1 MKLKKAPSAR
11 IALACLLCIAGA
23 AHAQQPTYKIAY
35 IDPLS
40 GPFANVGELML
51 MHTQYA
57 IEDINA
63 KGGVLGGTKL
73 QLLQFDSKLSA
84 QESQSALQAAIDQGA
99 KAIVTG
105 GSGSSVVTALVQSVA
120 RWNQRN
126 PGKEL
131 IVLNHSSIDPEM
143 TGKGCSFWHFQTEA
157 NTAMKM
163 KALANYI
170 KKTPDVK
177 KVYLLNQD
185 YAHGKQWASYGR
197 QMVGL
202 ARPDVQFVGEALHP
216 IGRVKDFAP
225 YIANIRQSG
234 ADSVITGNWGQDM
247 TLLLKA
253 AGDAGY
259 NLRYFNHSAGSVPG
273 TVTAVSQAKTGQ
285 LTWVAE
291 WHPGQADTPK
301 ADALAKAYKAKTGKD
316 FLAPRIDMT
325 PRLLAAGHQQGRQ
338 RRYREGGAC
347 ARRPEL
353 RFGGRHGAHAGRRPP
368 TAAASGG
375 EHHRTGGRQGGQ
387 GGLGRDEL
395 RLSHRCGLQRQRAGT
410 GHRVQDGPAL
420 KALFEG
426 LIEFFRG
433 MCAGHRVLP
442 SANVP
447 RFAPPLFR
455 CGEHPMPCALG
466 SAAGVRPINQCSENE
481 HADGVPCAAKSRRSR
496 RRGTF
501 AEQGTPSA

>member
-1 MKLKKAPSAR
+1 MTFRARLAPLAAALFLAATGGASAQDGKVYKL
-11 IALACLLCIAGA
+11 
-23 AHAQQPTYKIAY
+23 AY

-51 MHTQYA
+51 AHVQYA
-57 IEDINA
+57 VDDINA
-63 KGGVLGGTKL
+63 KGGVLKGQAKL

-99 KAIVTG
+99 RAIVTG
-105 GSGSSVVTALVQSVA
+105 GSGSSVVTALVQAVN

-126 PGKEL
+126 PGKEIL
-131 IVLNHSSIDPEM
+131 VLNHSSIDPEL
-143 TGKGCSFWHFQTEA
+143 TGKACSFWHFQTEA

-163 KALANYI
+163 KALANFI

-197 QMVGL
+197 QLVGL

-225 YIANIRQSG
+225 YVANIKASG

-273 TVTAVSQAKTGQ
+273 TVLAVSQAKLGQ

-291 WHPGQADTPK
+291 WHPGQADSPRV
-301 ADALAKAYKAKTGKD
+301 DALAKAYKAKMGKD

-325 PRLLAAGHQQGRQ
+325 PRLLAAAIDKAGSTETVAVARTLEDLSFDSVVGPVRMRGEDHQLLLPQVVNTIAPVDGKTVKTGWEGTNYGFRTEAVYTGNELAQGTD
-338 RRYREGGAC
+338 C
-347 ARRPEL
+347 
-353 RFGGRHGAHAGRRPP
+353 
-368 TAAASGG
+368 
-375 EHHRTGGRQGGQ
+375 
-387 GGLGRDEL
+387 
-395 RLSHRCGLQRQRAGT
+395 
-410 GHRVQDGPAL
+410 
-420 KALFEG
+420 K
-426 LIEFFRG
+426 
-433 MCAGHRVLP
+433 M
-442 SANVP
+442 
-447 RFAPPLFR
+447 
-455 CGEHPMPCALG
+455 
-466 SAAGVRPINQCSENE
+466 VRP
-481 HADGVPCAAKSRRSR
+481 G
-496 RRGTF
+496 G
-501 AEQGTPSA
+501 

>member
-23 AHAQQPTYKIAY
+23 ANAQQPTYKIAY

-63 KGGVLGGTKL
+63 RGGVLGGTKL

-325 PRLLAAGHQQGRQ
+325 PRLLALAIN
-338 RRYREGGAC
+338 
-347 ARRPEL
+347 
-353 RFGGRHGAHAGRRPP
+353 
-368 TAAASGG
+368 
-375 EHHRTGGRQGGQ
+375 
-387 GGLGRDEL
+387 
-395 RLSHRCGLQRQRAGT
+395 
-410 GHRVQDGPAL
+410 
-420 KALFEG
+420 KA
-426 LIEFFRG
+426 
-433 MCAGHRVLP
+433 
-442 SANVP
+442 
-447 RFAPPLFR
+447 
-455 CGEHPMPCALG
+455 G
-466 SAAGVRPINQCSENE
+466 SADTVKVARALEDLSFDSVVGTVRMRAEDHQLLLPQVVNTIAPVDGKAVKVGWEGTNYGFRTDAVYSGNELAQGTECKMVRP
-481 HADGVPCAAKSRRSR
+481 
-496 RRGTF
+496 
-501 AEQGTPSA
+501 

>member
-1 MKLKKAPSAR
+1 MKLKKAPLAR
-11 IALACLLCIAGA
+11 IALASLFCIAGA

-202 ARPDVQFVGEALHP
+202 ARPDIEFVGEALHP

-301 ADALAKAYKAKTGKD
+301 TDALAKAYKAKTGKD

-325 PRLLAAGHQQGRQ
+325 PRLLALAIN
-338 RRYREGGAC
+338 
-347 ARRPEL
+347 
-353 RFGGRHGAHAGRRPP
+353 
-368 TAAASGG
+368 
-375 EHHRTGGRQGGQ
+375 
-387 GGLGRDEL
+387 
-395 RLSHRCGLQRQRAGT
+395 
-410 GHRVQDGPAL
+410 
-420 KALFEG
+420 KA
-426 LIEFFRG
+426 
-433 MCAGHRVLP
+433 
-442 SANVP
+442 
-447 RFAPPLFR
+447 
-455 CGEHPMPCALG
+455 G
-466 SAAGVRPINQCSENE
+466 SADTVKVARALEDLTFDSVVGPVRMRAEDHQLLLPQVVNTIAPVDGKAVKVGWEGTNYGFRTDAVYTGNE
-481 HADGVPCAAKSRRSR
+481 LA
-496 RRGTF
+496 
-501 AEQGTPSA
+501 QGTECKMARP

>member
-1 MKLKKAPSAR
+1 MKFRKAPLAR
-11 IALACLLCIAGA
+11 IALACLLAAAGA
-23 AHAQQPTYKIAY
+23 SHAQQATYKIAY

-105 GSGSSVVTALVQSVA
+105 GSGSSVVTALVQSVT

-143 TGKGCSFWHFQTEA
+143 TGKACSFWHFQTEA

-197 QMVGL
+197 QLVGL
-202 ARPDVQFVGEALHP
+202 ARPDIQFVGETLHP

-225 YIANIRQSG
+225 YIANVKQSG

-259 NLRYFNHSAGSVPG
+259 DLRYFNHSAGSVPG
-273 TVTAVSQAKTGQ
+273 TVTAVSQARLGQ

-291 WHPGQADTPK
+291 WHPGEADTPK
-301 ADALAKAYKAKTGKD
+301 VDALAKAYKAKTGKD

-325 PRLLAAGHQQGRQ
+325 PRLLAAAINKAGSTDTVKV
-338 RRYREGGAC
+338 
-347 ARRPEL
+347 
-353 RFGGRHGAHAGRRPP
+353 AHALEDLNFDSVVGPVRMRAEDHQLLLPQVVNTIVP
-368 TAAASGG
+368 VDGKTVKTGWEG
-375 EHHRTGGRQGGQ
+375 TNYGFRTDAVYTGNELAQGT
-387 GGLGRDEL
+387 E
-395 RLSHRCGLQRQRAGT
+395 C
-410 GHRVQDGPAL
+410 
-420 KALFEG
+420 K
-426 LIEFFRG
+426 
-433 MCAGHRVLP
+433 M
-442 SANVP
+442 
-447 RFAPPLFR
+447 
-455 CGEHPMPCALG
+455 
-466 SAAGVRPINQCSENE
+466 VRP
-481 HADGVPCAAKSRRSR
+481 
-496 RRGTF
+496 
-501 AEQGTPSA
+501 

>member
-1 MKLKKAPSAR
+1 MKSKHAPLAP
-11 IALACLLCIAGA
+11 IALACLLAVAGGA
-23 AHAQQPTYKIAY
+23 QAQQPAYKIAY

-51 MHTQYA
+51 THTQYA
-57 IEDINA
+57 IEEINA
-63 KGGVLGGTKL
+63 KGGVLGGMKL

-105 GSGSSVVTALVQSVA
+105 GSGSSVVTALVLAVA

-197 QMVGL
+197 QLVGL
-202 ARPDVQFVGEALHP
+202 ARPDVQFVGETLHP
-216 IGRVKDFAP
+216 IGRVKDFSP
-225 YIANIRQSG
+225 YIANIKQSG

-273 TVTAVSQAKTGQ
+273 TVLAVSQAKLGQ

-291 WHPGQADTPK
+291 WHPGQADTPR

-316 FLAPRIDMT
+316 FLAPRIDLT
-325 PRLLAAGHQQGRQ
+325 PRLLAAAINKAGSTDTVKV
-338 RRYREGGAC
+338 
-347 ARRPEL
+347 
-353 RFGGRHGAHAGRRPP
+353 AHALEDMSYDSVVGPVRMRAEDHQLLLPQVVNTIMP
-368 TAAASGG
+368 VDGKAVKTGWEG
-375 EHHRTGGRQGGQ
+375 TNYGFRTDAVYTGNELAQGS
-387 GGLGRDEL
+387 E
-395 RLSHRCGLQRQRAGT
+395 C
-410 GHRVQDGPAL
+410 
-420 KALFEG
+420 K
-426 LIEFFRG
+426 
-433 MCAGHRVLP
+433 M
-442 SANVP
+442 
-447 RFAPPLFR
+447 
-455 CGEHPMPCALG
+455 
-466 SAAGVRPINQCSENE
+466 VRP
-481 HADGVPCAAKSRRSR
+481 
-496 RRGTF
+496 
-501 AEQGTPSA
+501 

>member
-1 MKLKKAPSAR
+1 MKFNRAPLAR
-11 IALACLLCIAGA
+11 IALACLLATAGA
-23 AHAQQPTYKIAY
+23 AHAQQTYKVAY

-143 TGKGCSFWHFQTEA
+143 TGKSCSFWHFQTEA

-197 QMVGL
+197 QLVGL

-225 YIANIRQSG
+225 YIANVKQSG

-273 TVTAVSQAKTGQ
+273 TVTAVSQAKLGQ

-291 WHPGQADTPK
+291 WHPGEADTPK
-301 ADALAKAYKAKTGKD
+301 VDALAKAYKAKTGKD

-325 PRLLAAGHQQGRQ
+325 PRLLAAAIDKAGSTDTVKVARALEDLSFDSVVGSVRMRAEDHQLLLPQVVNTIVPVDGKTVKTGWEGTNYGFRTDAVYTGNELAQGT
-338 RRYREGGAC
+338 EC
-347 ARRPEL
+347 
-353 RFGGRHGAHAGRRPP
+353 
-368 TAAASGG
+368 
-375 EHHRTGGRQGGQ
+375 
-387 GGLGRDEL
+387 
-395 RLSHRCGLQRQRAGT
+395 
-410 GHRVQDGPAL
+410 
-420 KALFEG
+420 K
-426 LIEFFRG
+426 
-433 MCAGHRVLP
+433 M
-442 SANVP
+442 
-447 RFAPPLFR
+447 
-455 CGEHPMPCALG
+455 
-466 SAAGVRPINQCSENE
+466 VRP
-481 HADGVPCAAKSRRSR
+481 
-496 RRGTF
+496 
-501 AEQGTPSA
+501 

>member
-1 MKLKKAPSAR
+1 MKLKKAPSTR

-63 KGGVLGGTKL
+63 KGGVLGGTRL

-301 ADALAKAYKAKTGKD
+301 ADALAKAYRAKTGKD

-325 PRLLAAGHQQGRQ
+325 PRLLALAINKAGSDDTVKVARALEDMVFDSVVGPVRMRAEDHQLLLPQVVNTIAPVDGKTVKTGWEGTNYGFRTDAVYTGNELAQGT
-338 RRYREGGAC
+338 EC
-347 ARRPEL
+347 
-353 RFGGRHGAHAGRRPP
+353 
-368 TAAASGG
+368 
-375 EHHRTGGRQGGQ
+375 
-387 GGLGRDEL
+387 
-395 RLSHRCGLQRQRAGT
+395 
-410 GHRVQDGPAL
+410 
-420 KALFEG
+420 K
-426 LIEFFRG
+426 
-433 MCAGHRVLP
+433 M
-442 SANVP
+442 
-447 RFAPPLFR
+447 
-455 CGEHPMPCALG
+455 
-466 SAAGVRPINQCSENE
+466 VRP
-481 HADGVPCAAKSRRSR
+481 
-496 RRGTF
+496 
-501 AEQGTPSA
+501 

>member
-1 MKLKKAPSAR
+1 MPFHFRFGAV
-11 IALACLLCIAGA
+11 ALATVLA
-23 AHAQQPTYKIAY
+23 ANVQAQTTYKLAY

-51 MHTQYA
+51 AHTQFA
-57 IEDINA
+57 VDDINA

-131 IVLNHSSIDPEM
+131 LVLNHSSIDPEM
-143 TGKGCSFWHFQTEA
+143 TGKACSFWHFQTEA

-163 KALANYI
+163 KALANTI

-185 YAHGKQWASYGR
+185 YAHGKQWATYGR
-197 QMVGL
+197 HLVGL
-202 ARPDVQFVGEALHP
+202 ARPDIQFVGEALHP

-225 YIANIRQSG
+225 YLANIKQSG

-259 NLRYFNHSAGSVPG
+259 NLRYYNHSAGSIPG
-273 TVTAVSQAKTGQ
+273 TVLAVSQAKLGQ

-301 ADALAKAYKAKTGKD
+301 VDALAKAYKAKTGKD
-316 FLAPRIDMT
+316 FLAPRIDLT
-325 PRLLAAGHQQGRQ
+325 PRMLAAAINKAGSTDTPKVASALEDLTFDSVVGPVRMRAADHQLLLPQVVNTIAPVDGKTVKVGWEGTNYGFRTDAVYTGNELAQGTD
-338 RRYREGGAC
+338 C
-347 ARRPEL
+347 
-353 RFGGRHGAHAGRRPP
+353 
-368 TAAASGG
+368 
-375 EHHRTGGRQGGQ
+375 
-387 GGLGRDEL
+387 
-395 RLSHRCGLQRQRAGT
+395 
-410 GHRVQDGPAL
+410 
-420 KALFEG
+420 K
-426 LIEFFRG
+426 
-433 MCAGHRVLP
+433 M
-442 SANVP
+442 
-447 RFAPPLFR
+447 
-455 CGEHPMPCALG
+455 
-466 SAAGVRPINQCSENE
+466 VRP
-481 HADGVPCAAKSRRSR
+481 
-496 RRGTF
+496 
-501 AEQGTPSA
+501 

>member
-1 MKLKKAPSAR
+1 MPFHFRFGAV
-11 IALACLLCIAGA
+11 ALAAVLA
-23 AHAQQPTYKIAY
+23 ANVQAQTTYKLAY

-51 MHTQYA
+51 AHTQFA
-57 IEDINA
+57 VDDINA

-131 IVLNHSSIDPEM
+131 LVLNHSSIDPEM
-143 TGKGCSFWHFQTEA
+143 TGKACSFWHFQTEA

-163 KALANYI
+163 KALANTI

-185 YAHGKQWASYGR
+185 YAHGKQWATYGR
-197 QMVGL
+197 QLVGL
-202 ARPDVQFVGEALHP
+202 ARPDIQFVGEALHP

-225 YIANIRQSG
+225 YLANIKQSG

-259 NLRYFNHSAGSVPG
+259 NLRYYNHSAGSIPG
-273 TVTAVSQAKTGQ
+273 TVLAVSQAKLGQ

-291 WHPGQADTPK
+291 WHPGQADTPRV
-301 ADALAKAYKAKTGKD
+301 DALAKAYKAKTGKD
-316 FLAPRIDMT
+316 FLAPRIDLT
-325 PRLLAAGHQQGRQ
+325 PRMLAAAINKAGSTDTPKVASALEDLTFDSVVGPVRMRADDHQLLLPQVVNTIAPVDGKTVKVGWEGTNYGFRTDAVYTGNELAQGTD
-338 RRYREGGAC
+338 C
-347 ARRPEL
+347 
-353 RFGGRHGAHAGRRPP
+353 
-368 TAAASGG
+368 
-375 EHHRTGGRQGGQ
+375 
-387 GGLGRDEL
+387 
-395 RLSHRCGLQRQRAGT
+395 
-410 GHRVQDGPAL
+410 
-420 KALFEG
+420 K
-426 LIEFFRG
+426 
-433 MCAGHRVLP
+433 M
-442 SANVP
+442 
-447 RFAPPLFR
+447 
-455 CGEHPMPCALG
+455 
-466 SAAGVRPINQCSENE
+466 VRP
-481 HADGVPCAAKSRRSR
+481 
-496 RRGTF
+496 
-501 AEQGTPSA
+501 

>member
-1 MKLKKAPSAR
+1 MKYKHAPLAP
-11 IALACLLCIAGA
+11 IALACLLAVAGSA
-23 AHAQQPTYKIAY
+23 QAQQPTYKIAY

-51 MHTQYA
+51 THTQYA
-57 IEDINA
+57 IEEINA

-99 KAIVTG
+99 RAIVTG

-131 IVLNHSSIDPEM
+131 LVLNHSSIDPEM

-197 QMVGL
+197 QLVGL
-202 ARPDVQFVGEALHP
+202 ARPDVQFVGETLHP
-216 IGRVKDFAP
+216 IGRVKDFSP
-225 YIANIRQSG
+225 YIANIKQSG

-273 TVTAVSQAKTGQ
+273 TVLAVSQAKLGQ
-285 LTWVAE
+285 LTWS
-291 WHPGQADTPK
+291 PSGIRGRPTRR
-301 ADALAKAYKAKTGKD
+301 
-316 FLAPRIDMT
+316 APTRW
-325 PRLLAAGHQQGRQ
+325 PRPTRP
-338 RRYREGGAC
+338 RR
-347 ARRPEL
+347 AR
-353 RFGGRHGAHAGRRPP
+353 
-368 TAAASGG
+368 TS
-375 EHHRTGGRQGGQ
+375 
-387 GGLGRDEL
+387 
-395 RLSHRCGLQRQRAGT
+395 
-410 GHRVQDGPAL
+410 
-420 KALFEG
+420 
-426 LIEFFRG
+426 
-433 MCAGHRVLP
+433 
-442 SANVP
+442 
-447 RFAPPLFR
+447 
-455 CGEHPMPCALG
+455 
-466 SAAGVRPINQCSENE
+466 
-481 HADGVPCAAKSRRSR
+481 SRRASTSR
-496 RRGTF
+496 R
-501 AEQGTPSA
+501 ACWLPPSTRPARPTR

>member
-1 MKLKKAPSAR
+1 MKSSKAPLAR
-11 IALACLLCIAGA
+11 IALACLIAAAGA
-23 AHAQQPTYKIAY
+23 AHAQQATYKIAY

-143 TGKGCSFWHFQTEA
+143 TGKACSFWHFQTEA

-197 QMVGL
+197 QLVGL
-202 ARPDVQFVGEALHP
+202 ARPDIQFVGETLHP
-216 IGRVKDFAP
+216 IGRVKDFSP
-225 YIANIRQSG
+225 YIANVKQSG

-273 TVTAVSQAKTGQ
+273 TVTAVSQARLGQ

-291 WHPGQADTPK
+291 WHPGEADTPK
-301 ADALAKAYKAKTGKD
+301 VDALAKAYKAKTGKD

-325 PRLLAAGHQQGRQ
+325 PRLLAAAINKAGSTDTVKV
-338 RRYREGGAC
+338 
-347 ARRPEL
+347 
-353 RFGGRHGAHAGRRPP
+353 AHALEDLNFDSVVGPVRMRAEDHQLLLPQVVNTIVP
-368 TAAASGG
+368 VDGKTVKTGWEG
-375 EHHRTGGRQGGQ
+375 TNYGFRTDAVYTGNELAQGT
-387 GGLGRDEL
+387 E
-395 RLSHRCGLQRQRAGT
+395 C
-410 GHRVQDGPAL
+410 
-420 KALFEG
+420 K
-426 LIEFFRG
+426 
-433 MCAGHRVLP
+433 M
-442 SANVP
+442 
-447 RFAPPLFR
+447 
-455 CGEHPMPCALG
+455 
-466 SAAGVRPINQCSENE
+466 VRP
-481 HADGVPCAAKSRRSR
+481 
-496 RRGTF
+496 
-501 AEQGTPSA
+501 

>member
-11 IALACLLCIAGA
+11 IALACLLCIASA

-63 KGGVLGGTKL
+63 RGGVLGGTKL

-291 WHPGQADTPK
+291 WHPGEADTPK

-325 PRLLAAGHQQGRQ
+325 PRLLAAAIDKAGS
-338 RRYREGGAC
+338 ADTVKV
-347 ARRPEL
+347 ARALEDL
-353 RFGGRHGAHAGRRPP
+353 RFDSVVGPVRMRAEDHQLLLPQVVNTIAPVDGKAVKTGWEG
-368 TAAASGG
+368 TNYGF
-375 EHHRTGGRQGGQ
+375 RTDAVYTGNELAQGTEC
-387 GGLGRDEL
+387 R
-395 RLSHRCGLQRQRAGT
+395 
-410 GHRVQDGPAL
+410 
-420 KALFEG
+420 
-426 LIEFFRG
+426 
-433 MCAGHRVLP
+433 M
-442 SANVP
+442 
-447 RFAPPLFR
+447 
-455 CGEHPMPCALG
+455 
-466 SAAGVRPINQCSENE
+466 VRP
-481 HADGVPCAAKSRRSR
+481 
-496 RRGTF
+496 
-501 AEQGTPSA
+501 

>member
-63 KGGVLGGTKL
+63 KGGVLGGTRL

-225 YIANIRQSG
+225 YIANVRQSG

-291 WHPGQADTPK
+291 WHPGEADTPK

-325 PRLLAAGHQQGRQ
+325 PRLLAA
-338 RRYREGGAC
+338 AIN
-347 ARRPEL
+347 
-353 RFGGRHGAHAGRRPP
+353 
-368 TAAASGG
+368 
-375 EHHRTGGRQGGQ
+375 
-387 GGLGRDEL
+387 
-395 RLSHRCGLQRQRAGT
+395 
-410 GHRVQDGPAL
+410 
-420 KALFEG
+420 KA
-426 LIEFFRG
+426 
-433 MCAGHRVLP
+433 
-442 SANVP
+442 
-447 RFAPPLFR
+447 
-455 CGEHPMPCALG
+455 G
-466 SAAGVRPINQCSENE
+466 SADTVKVARALEDLSFDSVVGPVRMRAEDHQLLLPQVVNTIAPVDGKTVKLGWEGTNYGFRTDAVYTGNELAQGTECKMVRP
-481 HADGVPCAAKSRRSR
+481 
-496 RRGTF
+496 
-501 AEQGTPSA
+501 

>member
-1 MKLKKAPSAR
+1 MLKFSRAPLAP
-11 IALACLLCIAGA
+11 IALASLLALSGA
-23 AHAQQPTYKIAY
+23 AQAQQSTYKIAY

-51 MHTQYA
+51 MHVQYA
-57 IEDINA
+57 IEEINA

-143 TGKGCSFWHFQTEA
+143 TGKTCSFWHFQTEA

-197 QMVGL
+197 QLVGL
-202 ARPDVQFVGEALHP
+202 ARPDVQFVGETLHP
-216 IGRVKDFAP
+216 IGRVKDFSP
-225 YIANIRQSG
+225 YIANIKQSG

-273 TVTAVSQAKTGQ
+273 TVLAVSQAKLGQ

-291 WHPGQADTPK
+291 WHPGQADTPRV
-301 ADALAKAYKAKTGKD
+301 DALAKTYKAKTGKD
-316 FLAPRIDMT
+316 FLSPRIDFT
-325 PRLLAAGHQQGRQ
+325 PRLLAAAINKAGSTDTVKVATALEDMTFDSVVGPIRMRAEDHQLLLPQVVNTIAPVDGKSVKSGWEGTNYGFRTDAVYTGNELAQGTD
-338 RRYREGGAC
+338 C
-347 ARRPEL
+347 
-353 RFGGRHGAHAGRRPP
+353 
-368 TAAASGG
+368 
-375 EHHRTGGRQGGQ
+375 
-387 GGLGRDEL
+387 
-395 RLSHRCGLQRQRAGT
+395 
-410 GHRVQDGPAL
+410 
-420 KALFEG
+420 K
-426 LIEFFRG
+426 
-433 MCAGHRVLP
+433 M
-442 SANVP
+442 
-447 RFAPPLFR
+447 
-455 CGEHPMPCALG
+455 
-466 SAAGVRPINQCSENE
+466 VRP
-481 HADGVPCAAKSRRSR
+481 G
-496 RRGTF
+496 G
-501 AEQGTPSA
+501 